1 MSIIDV
7 TAPAS
12 ARAIKVQAIRAILA
26 LGMAATCMLGAV
38 TSAAASD
45 APKTRASFQLVVPGG
60 ATHVAARGNVVATI
74 STAGSSVSIID
85 AAGWTVRSTTVL
97 PVAPSGVALSPDG
110 SAAYVTAGYEIFVVD
125 TATGALVRSGA
136 YNNEPMRDS
145 FNGATQPCLS
155 YSANSPGMQSRS
167 PAMSPDGRLLYFV
180 GDCQPGWPVIFSV
193 DPMTM
198 LVVEKGPTYTGRGGL
213 GLPNGPLAAFDD
225 QAIVTGS
232 SPADYCFSDMCWPK
246 AIVITSNGRYQNG
259 FHYPTKFPAGPFSS
273 LTRDPVTG
281 ALLASKG
288 DSLVWVDPVSGAQA
302 RSLEGVGSAFVDLKV
317 DPSTGLI
324 FGQDG
329 QGTVVVDPVSGRVLG
344 MRMTTLDA
352 VAGGRGYHATATG
365 VDVYLGAGSGL
376 VPTQPVAVTAKVG
389 RAAKGKVSATVTW
402 KAPLSTGWT
411 PAAAYWLIGYSYR
424 SASDKKPAVVAI
436 KVGPETTSSRITMK
450 QVTTT
455 NAKKPAFYTF
465 TVTPMND
472 AGEGATGSAQVTAP
486 RK

>member
-1 MSIIDV
+1 MSSINV

-45 APKTRASFQLVVPGG
+45 APTTRAGIQLVVPGG

-85 AAGWTVRSTTVL
+85 AAGWTVRSTTAL

-145 FNGATQPCLS
+145 FNGEMQPCLS

-232 SPADYCFSDMCWPK
+232 SPADYCFSDMCWPT
-246 AIVITSNGRYQNG
+246 AIVITSNGSYQNG
-259 FHYPTKFPAGPFSS
+259 FHYPKKFPAGPFSS
-273 LTRDPVTG
+273 LTRDPVSG

-288 DSLVWVDPVSGAQA
+288 DSLVWVDPVSGAQV

-329 QGTVVVDPVSGRVLG
+329 QGTVVVAPLGGVLG
-344 MRMTTLDA
+344 MIMTTLDA

-365 VDVYLGAGSGL
+365 VDVIDVGSGL
-376 VPTQPVAVTAKVG
+376 VSTQPVAVTAKVG

-402 KAPLSTGWT
+402 KAPLSAAWT
-411 PAAAYWLIGYSYR
+411 PAAAYWLRGYSYR

-436 KVGPETTSSRITMK
+436 KVGPETTSSRIAMK

>member
-1 MSIIDV
+1 MSSINV

-45 APKTRASFQLVVPGG
+45 APTTRASFQLVVPGG
-60 ATHVAARGNVVATI
+60 ATHVAARGKVVATI

-85 AAGWTVRSTTVL
+85 AAGWTVRSTTAL

-145 FNGATQPCLS
+145 FNGGMQPCLS

-180 GDCQPGWPVIFSV
+180 GDCQPGWPVIFSI

-198 LVVEKGPTYTGRGGL
+198 LVVKKAPTYTGRGGL
-213 GLPNGPLAAFDD
+213 GFPNGPLAAFDD
-225 QAIVTGS
+225 RAIVTGS
-232 SPADYCFSDMCWPK
+232 SPVSYCFSDMCWPT
-246 AIVITSNGRYQNG
+246 AIVITYRGYDDGLQYNMMFS
-259 FHYPTKFPAGPFSS
+259 AGPFSS

-317 DPSTGLI
+317 DPSTGRI
-324 FGQDG
+324 YGQDG
-329 QGTVVVDPVSGRVLG
+329 QGTVVVAPLGGVLG
-344 MRMTTLDA
+344 MIMTTLDA

-365 VDVYLGAGSGL
+365 VDVIDVGSGL

-402 KAPLSTGWT
+402 KAPLSAAWT
-411 PAAAYWLIGYSYR
+411 PAAAYWLRGYSYR

-436 KVGPETTSSRITMK
+436 KVGPEMTSSRIAMK

>member
-45 APKTRASFQLVVPGG
+45 APTTRAGIQLVVPGG

-85 AAGWTVRSTTVL
+85 AAGWTVRSTTAL

-145 FNGATQPCLS
+145 FNGEMQPCLS

-180 GDCQPGWPVIFSV
+180 GDCQPGWPVIFSI

-198 LVVEKGPTYTGRGGL
+198 LVVKKSPTYTGRGGL
-213 GLPNGPLAAFDD
+213 GFPNGTLAAFDD

-232 SPADYCFSDMCWPK
+232 SPADYCFSDMCWPT
-246 AIVITSNGRYQNG
+246 AIVITSNGGYVDG
-259 FHYPTKFPAGPFSS
+259 FHYPKQFSAGPFSS

-324 FGQDG
+324 YGQDG
-329 QGTVVVDPVSGRVLG
+329 QGTVVVDLVSGRVLG
-344 MRMTTLDA
+344 MIMTTLDA

-365 VDVYLGAGSGL
+365 VDVIDVGSGL

-411 PAAAYWLIGYSYR
+411 PAAAYWLRGYSYR
-424 SASDKKPAVVAI
+424 NASDKKPAVVAI
-436 KVGPETTSSRITMK
+436 KVGPETTSSRIAMK

>member
-1 MSIIDV
+1 MSSLDV
-7 TAPAS
+7 TGAAS
-12 ARAIKVQAIRAILA
+12 ARTNRVWAIRVILA
-26 LGMAATCMLGAV
+26 LGLAVTCMLGAV

-45 APKTRASFQLVVPGG
+45 APTTRAGLQLVVPGG
-60 ATHVAARGNVVATI
+60 ATHMAARGNVVATI
-74 STAGSSVSIID
+74 SADGSSVSIID
-85 AAGWTVRSTTVL
+85 AAALTVRSTTAL

-110 SAAYVTAGYEIFVVD
+110 SFAYVTAGYEVFVVD
-125 TATGALVRSGA
+125 TATGAVVRSGA
-136 YNNEPMRDS
+136 YNNEPMRDLVLGGTS
-145 FNGATQPCLS
+145 PCN
-155 YSANSPGMQSRS
+155 SASRNGMQSRS

-180 GDCQPGWPVIFSV
+180 GDCHYGWPVIFSI

-198 LVVEKGPTYTGRGGL
+198 LVVQKATTSRGRGGL

-232 SPADYCFSDMCWPK
+232 EPNGGPT
-246 AIVITSNGRYQNG
+246 AIAITSNGGMSEG
-259 FHYPTKFPAGPFSS
+259 FWYAGEFSAGPFSA

-302 RSLEGVGSAFVDLKV
+302 RSLEGVGSAFGDVKV

-324 FGQDG
+324 YGRDG
-329 QGTVVVDPVSGRVLG
+329 QGTVVVDPASGRVLG
-344 MRMTTLDA
+344 MIMTTLDA

-365 VDVYLGAGSGL
+365 VDVLDLGSGL
-376 VPTQPVAVTAKVG
+376 VPTQPLALAAKVG

-402 KAPLSTGWT
+402 RAPVSAAST
-411 PAAAYWLIGYSYR
+411 PATAYLLRGYSYR
-424 SASDKKPAVVAI
+424 NSSDKKPAVVAT
-436 KVGPETTSSRITMK
+436 KVGPETTSSRITLR

-455 NAKKPAFYTF
+455 NAKKPAIYAF
-465 TVTPMND
+465 TVTPISEF
-472 AGEGATGSAQVTAP
+472 GSGASSYTQIQSQ